1 METYQTTSSFNKE
14 DFIRIQKLKWKIL
27 WKKNSRILIFFSLV
41 TAIIILN
48 EFINNLEGKQDEISS
63 IIASIALFLTL
74 WLFLFRYLK
83 KMKYYRNIERIADDF
98 EQRKMEC
105 TYEFSDESVKYWDN
119 EKSFVFKWNL
129 FTYYSIYENFLI
141 LRINDSVI
149 DTFIFERK
157 DDDYTDYDKIIEFAK
172 AKLEYKKI

>member
-1 METYQTTSSFNKE
+1 
-14 DFIRIQKLKWKIL
+14 
-27 WKKNSRILIFFSLV
+27 
-41 TAIIILN
+41 
-48 EFINNLEGKQDEISS
+48 
-63 IIASIALFLTL
+63 
-74 WLFLFRYLK
+74 
-83 KMKYYRNIERIADDF
+83 MKYYRNIERIADDF
-98 EQRKMEC
+98 EQKKMEC

-157 DDDYTDYDKIIEFAK
+157 DDDYTDYDKILEFAK